1 MKKILFLALSPV
13 FFLGTASFVL
23 AEGGSNP
30 TPNPNSQGPR
40 LYPLDPNFATTPS
53 APTPIPNPNQNQNP
67 SPSQPGSGQPATNPN
82 NPNNPNNPTANPLQ
96 PTTNPTQPTQPAQPT
111 QPTTGTGTP
120 SSGSGIPFQG
130 AANNPSPYFVPGGAP
145 ASGGK
150 SNSGGWYDGI
160 SIINNQSGLSGKITA
175 KELLKNILKWFTGVL
190 AFLFMAAMVISG
202 IIMIVSIGNQSMF
215 DVAKKWL
222 LYSIL
227 GLIIALLSF
236 VAVSTIGGWF
246 GLT

>member
-1 MKKILFLALSPV
+1 MTGVQTCAL
-13 FFLGTASFVL
+13 
-23 AEGGSNP
+23 
-30 TPNPNSQGPR
+30 
-40 LYPLDPNFATTPS
+40 
-53 APTPIPNPNQNQNP
+53 PI
-67 SPSQPGSGQPATNPN
+67 S
-82 NPNNPNNPTANPLQ
+82 L
-96 PTTNPTQPTQPAQPT
+96 
-111 QPTTGTGTP
+111 
-120 SSGSGIPFQG
+120 
-130 AANNPSPYFVPGGAP
+130 
-145 ASGGK
+145 ASGG
-150 SNSGGWYDGI
+150 NARDGWDNGI
-160 SIINNQSGLSGKITA
+160 DIINEQSGLSGKIGV

-202 IIMIVSIGNQSMF
+202 VIMIVSIGNQSMF

>member
-13 FFLGTASFVL
+13 FFLGMASFVL
-23 AEGGSNP
+23 AEGGSSP

-40 LYPLDPNFATTPS
+40 LYPLDPNLATTPS
-53 APTPIPNPNQNQNP
+53 APTPIPNPNQNQNQNPSP

-82 NPNNPNNPTANPLQ
+82 NPNNPTANPSQ
-96 PTTNPTQPTQPAQPT
+96 PTTNPTQPAQPT

-130 AANNPSPYFVPGGAP
+130 AANTPSPYFAPGGAP

-150 SNSGGWYDGI
+150 GNSGWSDGI
-160 SIINNQSGLSGKITA
+160 NIINNQSGLSGKITA

>member
-13 FFLGTASFVL
+13 FFLGMASFVL

-40 LYPLDPNFATTPS
+40 LYPLDPNLATTPS
-53 APTPIPNPNQNQNP
+53 APTPIPNPNQNP
-67 SPSQPGSGQPATNPN
+67 SPSPSQNQPGSGQPTIS
-82 NPNNPNNPTANPLQ
+82 PNNPTANPSQ
-96 PTTNPTQPTQPAQPT
+96 PTTNPTQPAQPT

-130 AANNPSPYFVPGGAP
+130 AANNPSPYFAP
-145 ASGGK
+145 ASGG
-150 SNSGGWYDGI
+150 NAGGGWDNGI
-160 SIINNQSGLSGKITA
+160 DIINEQSGLSGKIGV